1 MKDRLMRSP
10 LKKTRTVLVEQNPS
24 GKKKRGVPKKQL
36 VKKLQTPNDAVV
48 KDAKKWAENLSKD
61 WIQWLQTSDSI
72 DIVVHLNKT
81 TGGVNT
87 IVDRILRRTALHYA
101 SETGDVL
108 LSKELCK
115 HPMTLCQLEDS
126 RGETSLDIALRHRH
140 MVVANI
146 ILNKMIQNNQL
157 TVKAGLR
164 RASLLY
170 NNN

>member
-1 MKDRLMRSP
+1 M
-10 LKKTRTVLVEQNPS
+10 
-24 GKKKRGVPKKQL
+24 
-36 VKKLQTPNDAVV
+36 
-48 KDAKKWAENLSKD
+48 
-61 WIQWLQTSDSI
+61 
-72 DIVVHLNKT
+72 HLNKT

-157 TVKAGLR
+157 TVETGLR